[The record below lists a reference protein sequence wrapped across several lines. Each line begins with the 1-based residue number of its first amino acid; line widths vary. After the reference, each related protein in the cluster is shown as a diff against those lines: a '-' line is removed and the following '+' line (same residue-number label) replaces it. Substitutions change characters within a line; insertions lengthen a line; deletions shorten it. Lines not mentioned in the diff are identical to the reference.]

1 MDLGFGPDK
10 RFGVF
15 LVGFACRS
23 FGKKRPS
30 LSVIRFSQTRPS
42 GELARLTSC
51 QSDEVARIGWV
62 GVDPGLDLGSGIVD
76 AGLARDIIGSAVREW
91 TWPGNLP
98 QLSEFLGLR
107 RQGSSG
113 KQKSS
118 DHKQDPG
125 WRSQPESRRSR

>member
-1 MDLGFGPDK
+1 VSSGAA
-10 RFGVF
+10 RR
-15 LVGFACRS
+15 VGHEHGLPADAAIIAIGGDVASRS
-23 FGKKRPS
+23 AIRPAI
-30 LSVIRFSQTRPS
+30 LLP
-42 GELARLTSC
+42 AR
-51 QSDEVARIGWV
+51 DEVARIGWV
-62 GVDPGLDLGSGIVD
+62 GVDPGLDLGFGIVD

-118 DHKQDPG
+118 DHKQDPVG
-125 WRSQPESRRSR
+125 DRNRKAVVRDRCWPK